1 MFAKI
6 NKFFSEVVVE
16 LKKVSWSTKNELIE
30 STQVVL
36 ISSAS
41 LGVFIFL
48 VDTVIFVLFRAIGVI
63 AK

>member
-1 MFAKI
+1 M
-6 NKFFSEVVVE
+6 VVE

>member
-16 LKKVSWSTKNELIE
+16 LKKVSWSTRNELIE